1 MTAVTALLVASVC
14 FTSLL
19 GTLLGYDI
27 GIISGAIVFLTKD
40 LSLSTGQA
48 EVVVGSLN
56 LVSAFG
62 ALLVGSFADRFGR
75 RAAICLANALF
86 VLGTLTVV
94 LSHGFTGVLWGRIIM
109 GFGVGCGFVVGP
121 LYTAELSPPDKR
133 GMFTSLFEVSIGTG
147 ILLGYLVAYLCR
159 DMTLQVGWRVMIGC
173 GAVPPLISLLF
184 LAGLPESPRFLWAVG
199 RKKQA
204 REVLQRVMDP
214 AEVEACCG
222 EIEASVLAAAAPREA
237 LRALLCPRTRGVRLM
252 VLVGLGLT
260 LSQQASRTLI
270 QP

>member
-133 GMFTSLFEVSIGTG
+133 GMFTSLFEVAIGLG
-147 ILLGYLVAYLCR
+147 ILLGYAVAYVCR
-159 DMTLQVGWRVMIGC
+159 DMPLDTGWRVMVGC
-173 GAVPPLISLLF
+173 GGVPPLVSLLL
-184 LAGLPESPRFLWAVG
+184 LALLPESPRFLWAIWW
-199 RKKQA
+199 
-204 REVLQRVMDP
+204 EVPPLP
-214 AEVEACCG
+214 CG
-222 EIEASVLAAAAPREA
+222 
-237 LRALLCPRTRGVRLM
+237 
-252 VLVGLGLT
+252 
-260 LSQQASRTLI
+260 
-270 QP
+270 